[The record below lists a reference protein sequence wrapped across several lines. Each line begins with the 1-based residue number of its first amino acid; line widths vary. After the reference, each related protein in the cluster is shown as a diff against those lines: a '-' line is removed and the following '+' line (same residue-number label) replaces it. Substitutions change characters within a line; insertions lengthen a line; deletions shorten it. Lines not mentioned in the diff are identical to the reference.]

1 MPETTQ
7 HDVSAHIKVVDQ
19 VSGPMARIS
28 GAVSKV
34 SQGFNRLS
42 AGFLSLTGIGAAA
55 VGALSLKGIIES
67 TNEHMRSVK
76 RISTI
81 TGETAG
87 HADGLVE
94 AFAKVGIEGNEAE
107 RILLMMSRT
116 GAKMED
122 TVMSTAMGVQNTSSR
137 MRALGIDITH
147 GPYKAMVGL
156 AGAVQRGKLDVGHL
170 TRMMGIRPQL
180 ALDFMKILQRGP
192 QYLKATIDEME
203 KSGTAVTAENLA
215 SFQKFQDVKNEVLAG
230 WKRIQIVVGKEL
242 YPVITQLLQNVKDKI
257 PGWIEGAKAFGG
269 FLRDNLQTAIGLA
282 KTLGKVMMAN
292 AMIMRVS
299 AMGGAGGGQ
308 GVGIGGAAK
317 GIGSFIFGQGF
328 GGSGV
333 GSRSHALGSRM
344 AGGLYSAGIG
354 SPAMLG
360 RLIPALGILGNIVPM
375 LLRLTGV
382 GVVILAVVGAFKAI
396 SENFMGIRGFLG
408 EIWERLRA
416 TFAVFGRLF
425 SDASP
430 ITKFFKLALPL
441 AIGGLLM
448 VVENIV
454 SFVTKLARFIAEI
467 IDKPTALLSPIET
480 WKRVSAGVERE
491 TQAEIARARKQSAAD
506 ALAETKAQSQRPGA
520 PNFDFRGSRFSI
532 TQSFAEGFDPDRIA
546 VAFAN
551 DLATLGERKLQSGFS
566 PMFAVR

>member
-34 SQGFNRLS
+34 SQGFNKLS
-42 AGFLSLTGIGAAA
+42 SGFLSLTGIGAAA
-55 VGALSLKGIIES
+55 VGALSLKGIVES
-67 TNEHMRSVK
+67 TNEHMRTIQ

-81 TGETAG
+81 TGETAQ

-94 AFAKVGIEGNEAE
+94 SFAKVGIEGSEAE

-122 TVMSTAMGVQNTSSR
+122 TVMSTAMGVQNTASR

-170 TRMMGIRPQL
+170 TRMMGIRPQM
-180 ALDFMKILQRGP
+180 ALDFMRILQRGP

-257 PGWIEGAKAFGG
+257 PGWIEGAKKFGT
-269 FLRDNLQTAIGLA
+269 FLKDNLETAIGLA

-292 AMIMRVS
+292 AMIMKLS
-299 AMGGAGGGQ
+299 ALGGAGGGQ
-308 GVGIGGAAK
+308 GVGIGGAVS
-317 GIGSFIFGQGF
+317 GIGKFAFGKGF
-328 GGSGV
+328 TGPRVLGEQILRGVSGV
-333 GSRSHALGSRM
+333 PIGPLTAGMSRLA
-344 AGGLYSAGIG
+344 
-354 SPAMLG
+354 
-360 RLIPALGILGNIVPM
+360 PALGILGNIVPM
-375 LLRLTGV
+375 LLRLSVV
-382 GVVILAVVGAFKAI
+382 GVILLAVVGAFKAI
-396 SENFMGIRGFLG
+396 TQNFMGIRGFLT

-448 VVENIV
+448 VVENIIG
-454 SFVTKLARFIAEI
+454 FVTKLARFIAEI

-480 WKRVSAGVERE
+480 WQRVSAGVERE
-491 TQAEIARARKQSAAD
+491 TQAELLRARKQSAAD
-506 ALAETKAQSQRPGA
+506 ALAETKAQGQRPGA
-520 PNFDFRGSRFSI
+520 PNFDFRGSRFAI
-532 TQSFAEGFDPDRIA
+532 TQTFAEGFDPDRIA